1 MDDLG
6 KMLGSLGGD
15 TAGGRRHGRHRR
27 GAQRPARAAR
37 AGSTGLVKQ
46 LSDGGLGEQVQSWV
60 GTGANE
66 PVDPD
71 QLASALG
78 PDKVNQLSSQTG
90 IDIGALLPML
100 AAALPTIINA
110 LTPDGKVPSGGA
122 AGGFDLGSVLGGL
135 AGGGQARV
143 ERRDLRPRHRLD
155 PGRQGVVAR
164 LARPPV
170 ASGGACD
177 PR

>member
-15 TAGGRRHGRHRR
+15 TAGAGGT
-27 GAQRPARAAR
+27 GDIAGALGGLIGSEGGLDGLAGPAQR
-37 AGSTGLVKQ
+37 
-46 LSDGGLGEQVQSWV
+46 GGLGEQVQSWV
-60 GTGANE
+60 GTGPNE

-90 IDIGALLPML
+90 IDVGALLPML

-110 LTPDGKVPSGGA
+110 LTPDGQGA
-122 AGGFDLGSVLGGL
+122 GR
-135 AGGGQARV
+135 QRRRRV
-143 ERRDLRPRHRLD
+143 RPRQRARGPRRRRSTASTR
-155 PGRQGVVAR
+155 PGSSVPDIGSI
-164 LARPPV
+164 L
-170 ASGGACD
+170 GD
-177 PR
+177 KE

>member
-15 TAGGRRHGRHRR
+15 TTGAGGTGDVA
-27 GAQRPARAAR
+27 GALSGLL
-37 AGSTGLVKQ
+37 GSEGGLDGLLGQ
-46 LSDGGLGEQVQSWV
+46 LQAGGLGDQVQSWV
-60 GTGANE
+60 GTGPNQ

-90 IDIGALLPML
+90 IDVGTLLPMV

-110 LTPDGKVPSGGA
+110 LTPDGRVPSGGA
-122 AGGFDLGSVLGGL
+122 AGGFDLGSVLGGR
-135 AGGGQARV
+135 GGGQT
-143 ERRDLRPRHRLD
+143 
-155 PGRQGVVAR
+155 
-164 LARPPV
+164 
-170 ASGGACD
+170 ASNRGTSVPDIGSILGD
-177 PR
+177 KE

>member
-15 TAGGRRHGRHRR
+15 TAGAGGTGGTGDIA
-27 GAQRPARAAR
+27 GALSGLL
-37 AGSTGLVKQ
+37 GSEGGLDGLVTQ
-46 LSDGGLGEQVQSWV
+46 LSDAGLGEQVQSWV

-71 QLASALG
+71 QLGSALG
-78 PDKVNQLSSQTG
+78 PDKVSQLSSQTG

-110 LTPDGKVPSGGA
+110 LTPDGRVPSGNP

-135 AGGGQARV
+135 GGGQA
-143 ERRDLRPRHRLD
+143 
-155 PGRQGVVAR
+155 AS
-164 LARPPV
+164 
-170 ASGGACD
+170 SGGTSVPD
-177 PR
+177 IGSILGDKE

>member
-6 KMLGSLGGD
+6 KMLGSLGGG
-15 TAGGRRHGRHRR
+15 TAGAGGTGDIA
-27 GAQRPARAAR
+27 GALGGLL
-37 AGSTGLVKQ
+37 GSEGGLDGLVKQ
-46 LSDGGLGEQVQSWV
+46 LTDAGLGEQVQSWV

-78 PDKVNQLSSQTG
+78 PDKVSQLSSQTG

-110 LTPDGKVPSGGA
+110 LTPDGKVPSGSS
-122 AGGFDLGSVLGGL
+122 AGGFDLGSVLGSL
-135 AGGGQARV
+135 GGGAAAGSSSTGSTGSSV
-143 ERRDLRPRHRLD
+143 PDIGSILGDKE
-155 PGRQGVVAR
+155 
-164 LARPPV
+164 
-170 ASGGACD
+170 
-177 PR
+177 

>member
-15 TAGGRRHGRHRR
+15 TAGAGGTGDIA
-27 GAQRPARAAR
+27 GALSGLL
-37 AGSTGLVKQ
+37 GSEGGLDGLVKQ

-110 LTPDGKVPSGGA
+110 LTPDGKVPSGGS

-135 AGGGQARV
+135 AGGGQALV
-143 ERRDLRPRHRLD
+143 ERRDLRP
-155 PGRQGVVAR
+155 
-164 LARPPV
+164 
-170 ASGGACD
+170 
-177 PR
+177 